1 MVLLPCSSCC
11 TCKPCE
17 YSPHDCIEL
26 TLSGFSGNP
35 EAAGCQECDHLDG
48 TYILKRGL
56 QAAAITASIIATG
69 GSGAQVTATL
79 SQDAETGKYTIS
91 SVTLVSGGSNYTPDA
106 RLGYTI
112 SNAVVSPCPE
122 PCPEQ

>member
-11 TCKPCE
+11 CKPCG
-17 YSPHDCIEL
+17 YSPYDCLTL
-26 TLSGFSGNP
+26 TLSGFYGDPSAP
-35 EAAGCQECDHLDG
+35 GCNECDHLDG

-106 RLGYTI
+106 RFNYTI
-112 SNAVVSPCPE
+112 SNAALSPCQE
-122 PCPEQ
+122 PCPTQ